1 MSAIDWTVYDRPELR
16 DTVST
21 DVGGGRREVLI
32 GADGMHCAACVGRIE
47 KLLAD
52 VTPDP
57 RISLTSRTVEF
68 RFDPEQAPLSEVL
81 RRLDRAGF
89 KPQVLAQDGGLQG
102 QTAARRDALARIGV
116 AVICAMQVMMLAW
129 PSYTDGGVIDPGIDQ
144 LLRWAQLVV
153 ATPGVFYAGWP
164 FLHGAWQAIRGR
176 SLNMDVPVALSI
188 SIAYV
193 ASLVRTVLGGGE
205 IYFDTATMFVM
216 FLLIGRFVES
226 RTRAQ
231 AGERLRLLAGRRK
244 LTAQRETPDGTLETV
259 PLSVLAVG
267 DRLIVGPGESVPVDG
282 ELLDTAAELDEA
294 LLTGES
300 RAVLHRSGDALLAGS
315 VNLGQQPFALRA
327 RSVGASTWLAQITQL
342 LQRAQTQRPRFQILA
357 DRLAGWFI
365 FVVLLLAVGGA
376 ALWWHAGADHALSV
390 ALAVL
395 VASCPCA
402 LSLAV
407 PAAIAAA
414 ASRLARLGVL
424 AANPAALSRLS
435 RVDTVLFD
443 KTGTLT
449 RSDLTIS
456 GVECLDTRDEAECL
470 ALAAALERGLTHPI
484 ARAFANAPS
493 RKIALDQR
501 QVPGQG
507 VSGIIDGAAYSIG
520 AADTAADAGIE
531 TVVLLRQ
538 GETALARFTLATV
551 PRPEAAQTLAQ
562 FVGAGIAV
570 ELLTGDSDAAA
581 LALARQLG
589 IDEVRARQTPEQKLE
604 RLRELQAQ
612 GRTVL
617 AVGDGIN
624 DAPFLAAADVS
635 VAMPQGAA
643 LTQTRADLLLIGDSL
658 AALPPARAVARLA
671 DRRVRQNIAWAIGY
685 NLSVLPLAMAG
696 VLLPWMAALGMSL
709 SSLLVVAN
717 ALRLRAAMPPDTA
730 PEPRPPLAE
739 AC

>member
-1 MSAIDWTVYDRPELR
+1 M
-16 DTVST
+16 
-21 DVGGGRREVLI
+21 
-32 GADGMHCAACVGRIE
+32 
-47 KLLAD
+47 
-52 VTPDP
+52 
-57 RISLTSRTVEF
+57 
-68 RFDPEQAPLSEVL
+68 
-81 RRLDRAGF
+81 
-89 KPQVLAQDGGLQG
+89 
-102 QTAARRDALARIGV
+102 
-116 AVICAMQVMMLAW
+116 
-129 PSYTDGGVIDPGIDQ
+129 
-144 LLRWAQLVV
+144 
-153 ATPGVFYAGWP
+153 
-164 FLHGAWQAIRGR
+164 
-176 SLNMDVPVALSI
+176 
-188 SIAYV
+188 
-193 ASLVRTVLGGGE
+193 
-205 IYFDTATMFVM
+205 
-216 FLLIGRFVES
+216 
-226 RTRAQ
+226 
-231 AGERLRLLAGRRK
+231 
-244 LTAQRETPDGTLETV
+244 
-259 PLSVLAVG
+259 
-267 DRLIVGPGESVPVDG
+267 
-282 ELLDTAAELDEA
+282 
-294 LLTGES
+294 
-300 RAVLHRSGDALLAGS
+300 
-315 VNLGQQPFALRA
+315 
-327 RSVGASTWLAQITQL
+327 
-342 LQRAQTQRPRFQILA
+342 
-357 DRLAGWFI
+357 
-365 FVVLLLAVGGA
+365 
-376 ALWWHAGADHALSV
+376 
-390 ALAVL
+390 
-395 VASCPCA
+395 
-402 LSLAV
+402 
-407 PAAIAAA
+407 
-414 ASRLARLGVL
+414 
-424 AANPAALSRLS
+424 
-435 RVDTVLFD
+435 
-443 KTGTLT
+443 
-449 RSDLTIS
+449 
-456 GVECLDTRDEAECL
+456 ECLDTRDEAECL